1 MGFPNFV
8 TTPLIGLIDRDVR
21 RLRSSHGLL
30 QDFLSI
36 KSTSCVTA
44 GFECRKITKPGFNP
58 NHINDRI
65 TKVKLYEKQSGAWN
79 VSRIPQELQKL
90 PGLLEWKNNTTI
102 NNLHVVVSSKH
113 EPFSQLDPPYVSWTN
128 PPILS
133 QFWWPE
139 RWPTEFSSH
148 FPSALTHCGAW
159 PSPCCVQVC
168 LRPKV

>member
-1 MGFPNFV
+1 M
-8 TTPLIGLIDRDVR
+8 TGL
-21 RLRSSHGLL
+21 
-30 QDFLSI
+30 Q
-36 KSTSCVTA
+36 KS
-44 GFECRKITKPGFNP
+44 
-58 NHINDRI
+58 
-65 TKVKLYEKQSGAWN
+65 KLYEKQSGAWN
-79 VSRIPQELQKL
+79 VSRIPQELPKL

-159 PSPCCVQVC
+159 PPPCAAYSYVFVPRSNTCGVYGFMPPKNYQKKTHGVISC
-168 LRPKV
+168 NVKRKWYTKINSLNNLCTHLPLLRSWD